1 MSKKCCC
8 CEDEHCH
15 NNEHE
20 HEHNHEHEHG
30 ESTKGKIISLIIS
43 AVLLVAAIVVS
54 HIFEFKTYIK
64 VIMFAVP
71 YWVAGFDVLKEA
83 AENILH
89 GEIFDENFLMCIASI
104 GAFAVG
110 EYPEAVFVMIFF
122 GVGELFEHIAT
133 ERSRK
138 TIKSLLDIRP
148 DTALIIKDGKE
159 TEILSKDVRPG
170 DILKVLPGKRVPLDG
185 IITEGKTTTDNSS
198 ITGES
203 IPVTASTGDTVFGGT
218 INLTGEI
225 LIRVIKDYEESTA
238 SKILKLV
245 EQSAEKKSKSER
257 FIKRFAKY
265 YTPAVCI
272 AAVLVAVVPSLIF
285 GGIKTYIYR
294 SLMFLVVSCPCAL
307 VLSIPLTYFAGIA
320 SAAKKGVLIKG
331 GGYLEALSRTKCA
344 VFDKTGTLTRGEFKV
359 IAIHPDKVNERELLR
374 LAAAGSGKTHPIS
387 LSLRAA
393 YGKMEPMEIH
403 EYTEIAGE
411 GTRSV
416 IDGKEVVVGNHKL
429 MKRYNI
435 DYHDCHSAGTI
446 VHVAAGGEYLGHV
459 VIGDTLKLDAAKAV
473 NALKKRGIKVVMLT
487 GDRESAAK
495 SIAEKLKVDEYHSE
509 LKPGDK
515 VKYLEEYLG
524 KNGAVIFIGDGIND
538 APVLVRADVGISM
551 SALGSDA
558 AIEAADAVLMDDKV
572 YSVETAINTSKRTQ
586 KIVIENIIFSLF
598 IKFGV
603 LLLCGFGAGF
613 MNMWIAAFADVGV
626 MVIAVLNSLRA
637 LK

>member
-1 MSKKCCC
+1 
-8 CEDEHCH
+8 
-15 NNEHE
+15 
-20 HEHNHEHEHG
+20 
-30 ESTKGKIISLIIS
+30 
-43 AVLLVAAIVVS
+43 
-54 HIFEFKTYIK
+54 
-64 VIMFAVP
+64 MFAVP

-203 IPVTASTGDTVFGGT
+203 IPVDSAVGDTVFGGT

-285 GGIKTYIYR
+285 GEIKTYIYR

-459 VIGDTLKLDAAKAV
+459 VIGDTLKLDAAKAI

>member
-1 MSKKCCC
+1 MSKRCCC

-71 YWVAGFDVLKEA
+71 YLIAGFDVLKEA

-159 TEILSKDVRPG
+159 TEILSKDVHPG

-203 IPVTASTGDTVFGGT
+203 IPVTAAVGDTVFGGT

-285 GGIKTYIYR
+285 GSPKTYIYR

-603 LLLCGFGAGF
+603 LLLCGFGVGF